1 MKTWINLLTIVVC
14 VVLLYS
20 GTSHAAAATVLY
32 TAPAAA
38 YYPTAQTIYCD
49 ILNVNKSTASAK
61 AVTIAILD
69 YDGNVVVTQSISL
82 SSGHGASLG
91 DSSSNGVYCRFT
103 VVGAANTFRAMAIY
117 DNGSAYTVAVPAQ

>member
-32 TAPAAA
+32 TAPAGAF
-38 YYPTAQTIYCD
+38 YPTTQTLYCD
-49 ILNVNKSTASAK
+49 ILNVNKAGASAK

-69 YDGNVVVTQSISL
+69 YDGNVVVTQSFSL
-82 SSGHGASLG
+82 GSGHGDALG
-91 DSSSNGVYCRFT
+91 DSSGNGAYCRFT
-103 VVGAANTFRAMAIY
+103 VEGPAKMFRAMAIY

>member
-1 MKTWINLLTIVVC
+1 MVVC
-14 VVLLYS
+14 VVLLCS
-20 GTSHAAAATVLY
+20 GTSYAAATVLY
-32 TAPAAA
+32 TAPAGA
-38 YYPTAQTIYCD
+38 YYPAAQTLYCD

-69 YDGNVVVTQSISL
+69 YDGNVVITQSYSL
-82 SSGHGASLG
+82 SSGHGEALG

-103 VVGAANTFRAMAIY
+103 VDGPAKMFRAMAIY